1 MIAKDEV
8 PEPHDNDG
16 LSLITKGMAPH
27 LRALDSFLREQIA
40 EFEPEVRELVEF
52 CLQRSGK
59 RIRPI
64 LLFLSGDFEKI
75 QSPQVRA
82 AAVLEMVHLATL
94 VHDDILDEA
103 DLRHGL
109 PTISHKYGAQTA
121 VLLGDALFAHAVHLS
136 AQFPDTTVCR
146 LVSRATRTV
155 CSGEIAQSARKDFE
169 LISKETYYRL
179 IQMKT
184 AELFRVACHL
194 GAFLQGHP
202 AEVVEAVSAYGN
214 HLGIGYQIYDDL
226 ADFFGEE
233 AKVGKTLGTD
243 WASGKIT
250 LPVLLYLQQHP
261 AEERAALLAEARQ
274 GGAKTLARWRESMQ
288 DQGIFETVAQAIDAE
303 ITKGEKALGEH
314 LHALPALNLLPLG
327 EFLRQKVE
335 NLRPAFATA
344 GSQ

>member
-1 MIAKDEV
+1 MIANDEI
-8 PEPHDNDG
+8 PEPHDKDG
-16 LSLITKGMAPH
+16 LALITQGMAPH
-27 LRALDSFLREQIA
+27 LNALDGFLREQIVA
-40 EFEPEVRELVEF
+40 FEPEVRELVEF

-64 LLFLSGDFEKI
+64 LLFLCGECEKQDPSQI
-75 QSPQVRA
+75 RA

-109 PTISHKYGAQTA
+109 PTISHKYGAQNA

-146 LVSRATRTV
+146 LVSQATRTV

-169 LISKETYYRL
+169 LITKETYYRL

-202 AEVVEAVSAYGN
+202 EETVKAVSEYGN

-250 LPVLLYLQQHP
+250 LPVLLYLQEYP
-261 AEERAALLAEARQ
+261 PGERQQLLAEARQ
-274 GGAKTLARWRESMQ
+274 GGAKVLGNWREAMQ
-288 DQGIFETVAQAIDAE
+288 EKGIFETVAQAVDEE
-303 ITKGEKALGEH
+303 ITKGEKALGK
-314 LHALPALNLLPLG
+314 HAGEMPALNLLPLG
-327 EFLRQKVE
+327 EFLRQKVQK
-335 NLRPAFATA
+335 LRPSFAVI
-344 GSQ
+344 

>member
-1 MIAKDEV
+1 MIANDEI

-16 LSLITKGMAPH
+16 LALITKGMAPH
-27 LRALDSFLREQIA
+27 LNALDGFLREQIA
-40 EFEPEVRELVEF
+40 AFEPEVQELVEF

-64 LLFLSGDFEKI
+64 LLFLCGDSEKPDSSQI
-75 QSPQVRA
+75 RA

-194 GAFLQGHP
+194 GAFLQGHS
-202 AEVVEAVSAYGN
+202 EETVKAVSEYGN

-226 ADFFGEE
+226 ADFFGQE

-261 AEERAALLAEARQ
+261 AEERQRLLAEARK
-274 GGAKTLARWRESMQ
+274 GGVKVLGDWREAMQ
-288 DQGIFETVAQAIDAE
+288 EKGIFETVAQAVDEE
-303 ITKGEKALGEH
+303 ITKGEKALGKH
-314 LHALPALNLLPLG
+314 ASALPALNLLPLG
-327 EFLRQKVE
+327 EFLRQKVHK
-335 NLRPAFATA
+335 LRPSFAV
-344 GSQ
+344 S